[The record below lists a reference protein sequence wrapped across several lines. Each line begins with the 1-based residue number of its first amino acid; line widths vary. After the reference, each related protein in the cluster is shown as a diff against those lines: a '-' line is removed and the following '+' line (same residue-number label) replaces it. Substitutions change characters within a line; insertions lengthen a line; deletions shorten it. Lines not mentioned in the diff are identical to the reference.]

1 MKAAIENA
9 VDLAKSIR
17 DDMVAKFT
25 ADSVPSEIMIL
36 ALELTSRLDTLVW
49 YLENDKEGSAV

>member
-17 DDMVAKFT
+17 DDMVTKFT

-49 YLENDKEGSAV
+49 RLENVKEGSAV